1 MKYLKIFAAI
11 AFFALFACSKGEK
24 EIPKAGEN
32 AKHAEENFEQQVEK
46 RLENID
52 SLPKKKEIDKKKAKE
67 DLDKMFKI
75 RP

>member
-1 MKYLKIFAAI
+1 MRYLKFFAVI

-24 EIPKAGEN
+24 EIQKAGET

-46 RLENID
+46 KMENFD
-52 SLPKKKEIDKKKAKE
+52 SLPKKKEVDKKKEKE